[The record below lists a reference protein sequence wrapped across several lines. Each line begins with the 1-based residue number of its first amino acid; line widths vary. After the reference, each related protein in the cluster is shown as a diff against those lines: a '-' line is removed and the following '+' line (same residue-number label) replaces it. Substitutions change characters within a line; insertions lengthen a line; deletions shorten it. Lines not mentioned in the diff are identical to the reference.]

1 MKLLLARKGRR
12 NRRAGVV
19 MVEAAVV
26 LPFIILMLFGV
37 LEYGRYIMMR
47 QQLTNAAREGARY
60 AVAHTQPVTI
70 GGTTFG
76 NATSDV
82 TTQITQKLASLALQ
96 GQAISVYESDSSG
109 NNIGVWN
116 DTKSGEWVCVRIT
129 GNFPVIA
136 SGLLF
141 LPPTLPIT
149 TQVIM
154 RSEAN

>member
-1 MKLLLARKGRR
+1 MKRWKTKHVRR
-12 NRRAGVV
+12 QRRGAV

-60 AVAHTQPVTI
+60 AVAHTQSQTI
-70 GGTTFG
+70 AGTTYG

-82 TTQITQKLASLALQ
+82 TNQITQRLGPLGLQ
-96 GQAISVYESDSSG
+96 GQVISVYESDSAG
-109 NNIGVWN
+109 NNLGSWN
-116 DTKSGEWVCVRIT
+116 NTSSGEWICVKIT
-129 GNFPVIA
+129 GNFPVVA
-136 SGLLF
+136 QGLLF